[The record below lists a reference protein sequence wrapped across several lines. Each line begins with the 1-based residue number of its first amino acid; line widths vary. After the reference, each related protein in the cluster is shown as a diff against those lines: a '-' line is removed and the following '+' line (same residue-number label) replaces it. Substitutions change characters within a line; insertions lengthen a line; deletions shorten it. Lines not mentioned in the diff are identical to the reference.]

1 MNNMN
6 TFVKIEGAPKKE
18 AIEALRKIAVDM
30 PEICIM
36 DANLEEDLGV
46 DMGLAHAHG
55 PQGVPGAGGRGRVSS
70 IEMIMNY
77 FGGPSEI
84 TEERCQNIISDGDI
98 DLGEYDFVFEWA
110 DKPEPAQRTMLE
122 EKIAKTLKSF
132 DVEYT
137 VEHKG

>member
-1 MNNMN
+1 MN
-6 TFVKIEGAPKKE
+6 TFVKIEGEPKKE
-18 AIEALRKIAVDM
+18 AIEALRKVAVDV

-46 DMGLAHAHG
+46 DMGVAHAHG
-55 PQGVPGAGGRGRVSS
+55 PKGVTGAGGRGQVSS
-70 IEMIMNY
+70 IEMVMNY

-122 EKIAKTLKSF
+122 EKIAKTLKPL

>member
-1 MNNMN
+1 MNDMN
-6 TFVKIEGAPKKE
+6 TFVKIEGEPKKE

-30 PEICIM
+30 PEVCIM
-36 DANLEEDLGV
+36 DANLEEVLGV
-46 DMGLAHAHG
+46 DMGVTHAYG
-55 PQGVPGAGGRGRVSS
+55 ARGVPGAGGRGQISS

-98 DLGEYDFVFEWA
+98 DLGKYDFVYEWS

-122 EKIAKTLKSF
+122 EKIAKTLKPL

-137 VEHKG
+137 LKHKE